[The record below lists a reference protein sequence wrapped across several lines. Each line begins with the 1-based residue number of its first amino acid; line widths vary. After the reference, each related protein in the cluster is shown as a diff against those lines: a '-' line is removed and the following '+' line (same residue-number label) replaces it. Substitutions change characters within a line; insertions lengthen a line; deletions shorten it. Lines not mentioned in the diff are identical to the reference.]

1 MTKPSRVLP
10 PSLSLP
16 PLATLRQCSQ
26 DEILS
31 LISGL
36 FEIYCPLSATLS
48 SAFAP
53 RQSKEAPH
61 ADRLCLPQVDSGY
74 ASEVN
79 EDLDDPVPHR
89 KDLSVIRTDSFE
101 RSCAQRWVSGFVI
114 RAEDCPGFTSD
125 DARQSAI
132 EDAYT
137 LMESLSTTPGAD
149 DEDEDPAE
157 VGFRRDFV
165 FETASSDSSV
175 NVHLYD
181 KLAGTKSSDPDDVG
195 LQSWGASI
203 FFSRLICKSPESFCL
218 DHKLGASPRIVELGA
233 GTGLV
238 SLTLGALLPTT
249 GHGNATLIATDYH
262 AGVMENLKENIASNM
277 ADHASVPIETC
288 VLDWSSPVW
297 DPPLDKRAGMILAT
311 DVIYSPLHATWL
323 RDCAA
328 SLLTPEGVFWL
339 VVAVRQNGKFEGVSE
354 TVRGSFAADVQTDGL
369 NGKKLK
375 IMSHE
380 RLEKPDGIGRGDES
394 WYELL
399 KICWA

>member
-16 PLATLRQCSQ
+16 PLASLRQHSQ
-26 DEILS
+26 DAIIA
-31 LISGL
+31 LITGL
-36 FEIYCPLSATLS
+36 FEIYCPLTAPLS
-48 SAFAP
+48 SSFAPQP
-53 RQSKEAPH
+53 RQSKDT
-61 ADRLCLPQVDSGY
+61 DRLCPPQVDSGY

-79 EDLDDPVPHR
+79 EDLDDPVPNR
-89 KDLSVIRTDSFE
+89 KDVSAVRTDAFE
-101 RSCAQRWVSGFVI
+101 RSCAQRWVSGFVT
-114 RAEDCPGFTSD
+114 RAEDCPGFTCD
-125 DARQSAI
+125 DARQSAV

-137 LMESLSTTPGAD
+137 LMEALSITGVAD
-149 DEDEDPAE
+149 DEDAEDQAE

-165 FETASSDSSV
+165 FETADKSSV
-175 NVHLYD
+175 TVHLYD

-218 DHKLGASPRIVELGA
+218 DQNLGSSPRIVELGA

-238 SLTLGALLPTT
+238 SLTMGALLPTT
-249 GHGNATLIATDYH
+249 GHDGATLIATDYH
-262 AGVMENLKENIASNM
+262 SGVMDNLKDNVASNM
-277 ADHASVPIETC
+277 ADHHSVPIHTC

-297 DPPLDKRAGMILAT
+297 DAPLDKRADMILAT

-328 SLLTPEGVFWL
+328 SLLAPNGIFWL

-354 TVRGSFAADVQTDGL
+354 TVRRAFAADAQDEGL
-369 NGKKLK
+369 NGNKLS

-399 KICWA
+399 KIGWA